1 MMSTLED
8 VKRQLQ
14 FVYFSHLLTLK
25 VTTPRPQVISICELA
40 NQNIKKIIFSSKTN
54 DVNQNVLQMCLKIA
68 PANFSS
74 QSSFDTAF
82 LSVFDIF

>member
-14 FVYFSHLLTLK
+14 FVYFSHLLILK
-25 VTTPRPQVISICELA
+25 VTRPQVISICELA